1 MIKLKSVSK
10 IYYNKGVI
18 GTGFSKVSLEFNI
31 GEFIAITGESGSGKS
46 TLLNVISG
54 LDTYEEGEMYI
65 NGEETSHY
73 SEEDFEEYRR
83 KYVANIF
90 QGFNL
95 VNSYTVRQNVEL
107 VLLIHG
113 FSKKVTDEKVDKI
126 IKDVGLWEYR
136 NKKVSKLSG
145 GQKQRVAIARAL
157 AKETP
162 IIVADEPTGNLD
174 KESSKQ
180 IIKLLHEISKN
191 KLVIIVTHNFETVED
206 YVTRV
211 IRMHDG
217 KVVEDKKVKEYKTVE
232 VSSTE
237 IGHMSFASKVR
248 ISLRNTFNI
257 FFKFLLI
264 LGVFVMCV
272 CGILTNIGG
281 QIKGKHDSLNQ
292 GISSIFVNQDPN
304 RIIIR
309 HKDKSIITDE
319 EYDKIAHIKNVKKIE
334 KNDLKLDSL
343 VSLYREESDVYL
355 DVTLKNIEDFDL
367 EIAQGRMPSK
377 ENEVVLVAWK
387 DDFFIDFFAK
397 DFLDKEINPVDDN
410 MNSYSPAIKIVGI
423 AEIDDFNMNYD
434 IYGSTKIISE
444 LEKINTFKYGN
455 ATVYLNDKDFEG
467 LLALNDAVKPGE
479 VYISDTLTSECK
491 NGVCLNSDISVEIK
505 NIYTSRREDFK
516 ITQVLD
522 KKNIEKL
529 INEQVYENVE
539 GKIFMNTDDFNRLN
553 DTNNYQSSVF
563 VNDVDNMDSVIKEL
577 EKLDLQVLPIK
588 DSVDFDASDL
598 AKLVDFFNV
607 IGSVF
612 VLVVLYF
619 ISYFV
624 IFLVLKSRNTYFAV
638 VRILGGTVS
647 ICRELLNIELFVSS
661 TIAFI
666 VVTIFGYLFKYN
678 LISFDLLS
686 GYMTYLKWYHFVL
699 SYLIIIVLSQLIA
712 RRFSKKI
719 FKDSM
724 ITTYN
729 MEV

>member
-1 MIKLKSVSK
+1 
-10 IYYNKGVI
+10 
-18 GTGFSKVSLEFNI
+18 
-31 GEFIAITGESGSGKS
+31 
-46 TLLNVISG
+46 
-54 LDTYEEGEMYI
+54 MYI

-107 VLLIHG
+107 VLLVHG

-126 IKDVGLWEYR
+126 IKEVGLWEYR

-180 IIKLLHEISKN
+180 IIKLLHEISKI

-217 KVVEDKKVKEYKTVE
+217 KVVEDKKVKEYKHVE
-232 VSSTE
+232 VSSSE
-237 IGHMSFASKVR
+237 IGHMSFSSKIR

-257 FFKFLLI
+257 IFKFLLI
-264 LGVFVMCV
+264 LGVFIMCV
-272 CGILTNIGG
+272 CGVLTNIGG

-292 GISSIFVNQDPN
+292 GISSIFVNQEPN

-309 HKDKSIITDE
+309 HKDKSVITDE
-319 EYDKIAHIKNVKKIE
+319 EYNKIASIKNVKKIE

-343 VSLYREESDVYL
+343 VSLYREESDIYL
-355 DVTLKNIEDFDL
+355 DVSLKNIDDFNL
-367 EIAQGRMPSK
+367 EIVKGRMPSK
-377 ENEVVLVAWK
+377 DNEVVLVAWK
-387 DDFFIDFFAK
+387 DDFFIEFFYK
-397 DFLDKEINPVDDN
+397 DFLDKTINPVDDY

-423 AEIDDFNMNYD
+423 ATIDEFNMNYD
-434 IYGSTKIISE
+434 IYGGSNIISQ
-444 LEKINTFKYGN
+444 LEKINSIKYGH
-455 ATVYLNDKDFEG
+455 ATINLNDNIHDNDLEG
-467 LLALNDAVKPGE
+467 VLALSDSVTPGE
-479 VYISDTLTSECK
+479 IYISDTFLGECK
-491 NGVCLNSDISVEIK
+491 NGSCVNSEASIKIK
-505 NIYTSRREDFK
+505 NIYTSRKENFK

-522 KKNIEKL
+522 KKNVEKL
-529 INEQVYENVE
+529 INEQEYENTQ
-539 GKIFMNTDDFNRLN
+539 GKIYMNTSDYNRLN
-553 DTNNYQSSVF
+553 NTDNYQSSVF
-563 VNDVDNMDSVIKEL
+563 VNDVDNINSVIKKL
-577 EKLDLQVLPIK
+577 EELDLQVLPIK
-588 DSVDFDASDL
+588 DSVDFDGSDL

-612 VLVVLYF
+612 VFVVLYF

-638 VRILGGTVS
+638 VRMLGGTVS

-661 TIAFI
+661 TIAFVI
-666 VVTIFGYLFKYN
+666 VTIFGYLFKYN

-712 RRFSKKI
+712 RKFSKKI